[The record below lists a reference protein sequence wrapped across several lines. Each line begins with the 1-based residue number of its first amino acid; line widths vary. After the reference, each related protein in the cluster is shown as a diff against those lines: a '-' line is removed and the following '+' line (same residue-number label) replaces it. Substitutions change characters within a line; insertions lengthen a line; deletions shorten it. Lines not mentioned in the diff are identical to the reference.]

1 MNQQEPRSGGAIIL
15 ASILAA
21 LALGIVPLPTAI
33 EPLRPDW
40 AALILL
46 YWCLALPARV
56 GVSVGWLLGLVQDV
70 LHGTLLGQHA
80 LAFALIAFLI
90 LRFHQQIRPVPA
102 WQQAIAVLGL
112 LLTAQLV
119 VFWINGVIGRPAPA
133 WQPWA
138 ASLIG
143 AALWPPIFYSMR
155 GLRRR
160 FQVQ

>member
-1 MNQQEPRSGGAIIL
+1 MNEQAPPSGGGIIL
-15 ASILAA
+15 ASVLAA
-21 LALGIVPLPTAI
+21 LTLSIVPLPTAA
-33 EPLRPDW
+33 EPLRPEW

-46 YWCLALPARV
+46 YWSLALPTRV
-56 GVSVGWLLGLVQDV
+56 GVSVGWLIGLTQDF

-102 WQQAIAVLGL
+102 WQQALAVLAL

-119 VFWINGVIGRPAPA
+119 VFWVNGVIGRPAPP
-133 WQPWA
+133 WQAWA
-138 ASLIG
+138 ASFIG
-143 AALWPPIFYSMR
+143 AALWPLIFYSMR